1 MSTLVAFFDDEQRLL
16 DGARA
21 ARAAGLEIRDAF
33 VPYAVHGLDE
43 AMGLRRS
50 RLPLVCFGA
59 GVTGGALALSF
70 ELWTSASSWAL
81 NVGGKPFASVP
92 AFIPV
97 TFELTVLSAALAS
110 AAAFFF
116 RSRLFPGNKA
126 SALPR
131 VTDDRFALVL
141 ERDGE
146 GARDLLRA
154 AGAVE
159 LNADTDLAVAA
170 VRSAKRSLDGG
181 AP

>member
-1 MSTLVAFFDDEQRLL
+1 
-16 DGARA
+16 
-21 ARAAGLEIRDAF
+21 
-33 VPYAVHGLDE
+33 
-43 AMGLRRS
+43 MGLRRS
-50 RLPLVCFGA
+50 GLPFVCFIA

-110 AAAFFF
+110 AGAFFF
-116 RSRLFPGNKA
+116 RSRLFPGKNA
-126 SALPR
+126 AALPR

-141 ERDGE
+141 ELDGPS
-146 GARDLLRA
+146 AREVLRA

-159 LNADTDLAVAA
+159 VNTEADPGVNAAPPKKRAA
-170 VRSAKRSLDGG
+170 DGR

>member
-1 MSTLVAFFDDEQRLL
+1 MSILVAYFDDERRLL

-21 ARAAGLEIRDAF
+21 ARAAGFEISDAF

-50 RLPLVCFGA
+50 RLPLVCFAA
-59 GVTGGALALSF
+59 GLTGGALALSF

-110 AAAFFF
+110 AGAFFF
-116 RSRLFPGNKA
+116 RSRLFPGKKGA
-126 SALPR
+126 ALPR

-141 ERDGE
+141 ERDDQV
-146 GARDLLRA
+146 AREVLRA

-159 LNADTDLAVAA
+159 VKAEADPAVDAPA
-170 VRSAKRSLDGG
+170 STKR
-181 AP
+181 APDRRMP